1 MSHIKDRLSDYH
13 DFMKKLADDHQMV
26 LAIDVLEMLEQLQDD
41 LEQDEK
47 ENGWIP
53 VSERLPEETGEYLV
67 WYDCGDEE
75 GCMVVNFDAGI
86 GSFGDWYDDYD
97 NITLGFVDSEF
108 IYFETAVAWMP
119 LLEPYKEDEP

>member
-1 MSHIKDRLSDYH
+1 MIDENKLIKDVEYYISHTNETSGEHYAYIRC
-13 DFMKKLADDHQMV
+13 K
-26 LAIDVLEMLEQLQDD
+26 QLVERQPKVG
-41 LEQDEK
+41 E
-47 ENGWIP
+47 WIP
-53 VSERLPEETGEYLV
+53 CSKRLPEETGEYLV

-119 LLEPYKEDEP
+119 LSEPYKEDEP